1 MFTRISKWLFN
12 TDAKGATQSVINMKS
27 GSSYSL
33 LTTWDFADQKTHHEL
48 SSPENDTKIYLME
61 SASNAESLEAS
72 IHQAWCQIFPEFEYK
87 LKQKIAAENQEGWE
101 KSVTIIYE
109 TPTSESR
116 MMIGAANLFQGR
128 AHIILCNGSNASFSR
143 RSAEIMQIIGSWK
156 PSNFQTPDLNNNEV
170 KSWTEEDKNEFDAF
184 VQHAMKEL
192 KIPGASI
199 AIVHR
204 DKGMIYQNC
213 FGVKQI
219 GMNDSVTLDTPF
231 MIGSTTKPLT
241 SLMMAMLV
249 DRKQLQ
255 WDTSITRILPQF
267 KLGDTATTKK
277 LNLRHTVSAS
287 TGMPRRDAQF
297 MFRQSRVTASER
309 LAEMAD
315 MKPTTQFGEVFQ
327 YSNHLVMTGGFA
339 AAKSYAPEE
348 TTEEA
353 YDKAMKELVFQPLG
367 MKHTVIKPNDA
378 LQLGAASPHT
388 LNFEGERCV
397 LPIQFESGIYSVA
410 PAGGIWSTTS
420 DLCRYLML
428 EMNKGLLD
436 GKRVINQ
443 DSLLERRK
451 PGVAISKDA
460 FYGLGL
466 MCMKEQ
472 GLDVIG
478 HGGATFGFS
487 TECQFFPEKDLGIV
501 ILSNACGAVFFV
513 NAVKQK
519 FLELTFSSHAKA
531 NSIVQ
536 NGIELHE
543 SMLQMTRSK
552 ISTSPSDM
560 QWVEDLVGEYQSDTL
575 GDLAIQKIEDGY
587 EVIFEEWRSRL
598 GCQIEQN
605 GTKIITILDGPVPG
619 ALKFQVSQD
628 RLIFDDGQQTK
639 YEFSRKLQKTI
650 SHQENSYRWIKYGL
664 FGAAAVGALV
674 AGACVLY
681 NQSINSN
688 GM

>member
-1 MFTRISKWLFN
+1 MFSKISKWLY
-12 TDAKGATQSVINMKS
+12 GTQTKSTTQHVNMER
-27 GSSYSL
+27 GSSYNIPES
-33 LTTWDFADQKTHHEL
+33 WQYSVQEAHHEL
-48 SSPENDTKIYLME
+48 NSPENDTKIYLIE
-61 SASNAESLEAS
+61 CPSNAELLEAI
-72 IHQAWCQIFPEFEYK
+72 IHQAWCQIYPDFEYK
-87 LKQKIAAENQEGWE
+87 PKQKIAAENQEGWE

-116 MMIGAANLFQGR
+116 MMIGAANLFQGQ
-128 AHIILCNGSNASFSR
+128 AHIILCNGSNAGFSR

-192 KIPGASI
+192 KVPGASI

-204 DKGMIYQNC
+204 DKGVIYQNC

-219 GMNDSVTLDTPF
+219 GMDEPVTLDTPF

-255 WDTSITRILPQF
+255 WDTPITSILPQF
-267 KLGDTATTKK
+267 KLGDAATTRK

-297 MFRQSRVTASER
+297 MFKQSRVTASAR

-315 MKPTTQFGEVFQ
+315 MRPTTQFGEIFQ

-348 TTEEA
+348 TTEDA
-353 YDKAMKELVFQPLG
+353 YNKAMKELVFRPLG
-367 MKHTVIKPNDA
+367 MSSTVIKPDEA

-388 LNFEGERCV
+388 ISFEGERCA

-436 GKRVINQ
+436 GKRVIDQ

-451 PGVAISKDA
+451 PGVAISKDV

-487 TECQFFPEKDLGIV
+487 SECQFFPEKDLGIV

-519 FLELTFSSHAKA
+519 FLELTFSSPVKA

-536 NGIELHE
+536 NGIDLHA
-543 SMLQMTRSK
+543 STIQATRSK
-552 ISTSPSDM
+552 ISISPSDM

-575 GDLAIQKIEDGY
+575 GYLAIQKSDDGY
-587 EVIFEEWRSRL
+587 EIIFEEWRSRL
-598 GCQIEQN
+598 GCQIEKN

-619 ALKFQVSQD
+619 FLKLQVSQG

-639 YEFSRKLQKTI
+639 YEFSRKLQKTM
-650 SHQENSYRWIKYGL
+650 SHQENSCHWIKYGL

-674 AGACVLY
+674 TGACVLY
-681 NQSINSN
+681 NQSIHSN